1 MPNSKLKFY
10 PRRMK
15 SIGVAIIS
23 ILCVTV
29 LLIHEASGKGN
40 LARRAERLEEL
51 KINAEKGFSIK
62 KYLLETGKYY
72 RWRIISDGRDEYS
85 FVFPKLSR
93 NVWIGQVVIEKKEV
107 KPFGGIY
114 SLEFDEEGEIDVY
127 FLPIRPGKY
136 DFYVENYRESGM
148 LGQII
153 VK

>member
-1 MPNSKLKFY
+1 MPNCKLKFY

-23 ILCVTV
+23 IFCVTV

-114 SLEFDEEGEIDVY
+114 SLEFDDEGEIDVY

>member
-1 MPNSKLKFY
+1 MPNCKLKFY

-23 ILCVTV
+23 IFCVTV

-93 NVWIGQVVIEKKEV
+93 NVWIGQVVIEEKEV

>member
-1 MPNSKLKFY
+1 MPNCKLKFY

-23 ILCVTV
+23 IFCVTV

>member
-1 MPNSKLKFY
+1 MPNCKLKFY

-15 SIGVAIIS
+15 SLGVAIIS
-23 ILCVTV
+23 IFCVTV